1 MSGKTHILRFC
12 LIALSN
18 SCNLEQSP
26 IISLILS
33 VYVLNAPSRSNI
45 IQIALLERLY
55 DSIDVLDRG
64 QDLS

>member
-1 MSGKTHILRFC
+1 M
-12 LIALSN
+12 
-18 SCNLEQSP
+18 
-26 IISLILS
+26 LS
-33 VYVLNAPSRSNI
+33 VYAFNAPSRSNI